1 MSHLLYLPHSPRIH
15 HPFFPFTPYDSFKDV
30 STTVRLSDLLRLM
43 LCSSEAM
50 VLYDTEDR
58 IVHTNKAYTR
68 MTGYTLSDVEGK
80 NNYSALQGPLTDVLA
95 VQRCA
100 VSCRKQ
106 EQVSSVTV
114 TNYRKGKQTRASP
127 PCDGVCGCEYFPS
140 HMYPYHTIPL
150 MICVTSS
157 HL

>member
-1 MSHLLYLPHSPRIH
+1 
-15 HPFFPFTPYDSFKDV
+15 
-30 STTVRLSDLLRLM
+30 M

-106 EQVSSVTV
+106 EQVSSMIIAYT
-114 TNYRKGKQTRASP
+114 TPKTT
-127 PCDGVCGCEYFPS
+127 PS
-140 HMYPYHTIPL
+140 YPL
-150 MICVTSS
+150 LEAWCSFSS
-157 HL
+157 KD

>member
-1 MSHLLYLPHSPRIH
+1 MCLYCMCLWHISYLPYASLTHYPLPHWLIIRHHSSYACSNITH
-15 HPFFPFTPYDSFKDV
+15 HPSYVLTLSYASFKDI

-80 NNYSALQGPLTDVLA
+80 NNYSTLQGPLTDVLA

-100 VSCRKQ
+100 VTCRKQ

-114 TNYRKGKQTRASP
+114 TNYRKGWYTLLDPIS
-127 PCDGVCGCEYFPS
+127 
-140 HMYPYHTIPL
+140 
-150 MICVTSS
+150 
-157 HL
+157 